1 MVALIKS
8 IAILMMSAKLAAPG
22 LLKKTVFP
30 EKMLWHQLLMDQSN
44 DILLVKYIPFCHT
57 TEVYIKKIFWNFPMK
72 LTNQY

>member
-30 EKMLWHQLLMDQSN
+30 EKNAMASIVNGPVQ
-44 DILLVKYIPFCHT
+44 
-57 TEVYIKKIFWNFPMK
+57 
-72 LTNQY
+72 